1 MCKAD
6 SQSTLSILDP
16 HDTVDNCTTLNEN
29 KVRHIVRVLR
39 KKIGLSLAGF
49 DVVIDNNSGHHA
61 VIDINVYPGYDNFP
75 NFFEHLLD
83 CINETV
89 NNRTDYCNGYH
100 EDIMG
105 YHKMNGL
112 INVGLDP
119 VRYGVTGMN
128 IN

>member
-1 MCKAD
+1 M
-6 SQSTLSILDP
+6 
-16 HDTVDNCTTLNEN
+16 TLNEN
-29 KVRHIVRVLR
+29 KVKHIARVLR
-39 KKIGLSLAGF
+39 KKIGLLLAGF
-49 DVVIDNNSGHHA
+49 DVVIDNTSGHHA

-89 NNRTDYCNGYH
+89 NNRTYVYSNGESNGYH
-100 EDIMG
+100 DDIMG
-105 YHKMNGL
+105 YQKANGL